1 MKTTKQMKVQATEY
15 ETAREAIANADA
27 ETAAVL
33 LNGKIATIARAD
45 AERLAA
51 AGASFA
57 YLACHE
63 GKVVT
68 IPVN

>member
-1 MKTTKQMKVQATEY
+1 MNATKQMKVRATEY
-15 ETAREAIANADA
+15 ETEREAIGNADA

-33 LNGKIATIARAD
+33 LNGKISTIARKD
-45 AERLAA
+45 AECLAA

-57 YLACHE
+57 YLCDHE
-63 GKVVT
+63 GTVVT